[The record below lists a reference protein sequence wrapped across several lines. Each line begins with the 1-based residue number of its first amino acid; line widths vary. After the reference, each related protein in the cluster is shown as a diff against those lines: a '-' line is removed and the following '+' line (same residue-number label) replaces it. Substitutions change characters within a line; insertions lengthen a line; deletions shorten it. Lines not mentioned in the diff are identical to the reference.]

1 MTNLLLSVIPG
12 TSANR
17 IFMQTW
23 MGSGIYITN
32 GRKAAEGFKGGF
44 FLNKKRYVVSL
55 MSP

>member
-1 MTNLLLSVIPG
+1 MTNLLLSVIPV

-23 MGSGIYITN
+23 MGLGIYITN